1 MKAESFTLKLARAN
15 LVSINDIT
23 IFVKKTDFDNKLK
36 KLNKNITSNKN
47 ELNELSEKVKA
58 ISTEGSTK
66 ALINEFTILNREKY
80 FSLGIFQIY

>member
-23 IFVKKTDFDNKLK
+23 ICVKKTDFDNKLK

-47 ELNELSEKVKA
+47 EKVKA
-58 ISTEGSTK
+58 ISTKRSTK
-66 ALINEFTILNREKY
+66 AVINEFTILNREKY
-80 FSLGIFQIY
+80 FSSGIFQIY

>member
-47 ELNELSEKVKA
+47 EKVKA
-58 ISTEGSTK
+58 ISTKRSTK
-66 ALINEFTILNREKY
+66 AVINEFTILNREKY
-80 FSLGIFQIY
+80 FSSGIFQIY

>member
-47 ELNELSEKVKA
+47 EKVKA
-58 ISTEGSTK
+58 ISTKGSTK
-66 ALINEFTILNREKY
+66 AVINEFIILNREKY
-80 FSLGIFQIY
+80 FSSRIFQIY